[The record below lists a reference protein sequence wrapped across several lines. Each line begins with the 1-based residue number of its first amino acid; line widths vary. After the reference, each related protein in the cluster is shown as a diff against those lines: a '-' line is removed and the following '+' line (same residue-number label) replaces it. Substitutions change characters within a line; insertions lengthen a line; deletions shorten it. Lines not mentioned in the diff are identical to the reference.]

1 MTHPSSTQGVLLLG
15 ATGRTGSR
23 VLTQL
28 LERGVPVRAIVRSA
42 ARLPVGGATDPLLT
56 VVEAEL
62 TSMSTAALREHVAGH
77 HTVISCLGHTI
88 SLRGIFGPPRDL
100 VEAAVRKVA
109 AAVASLRPAAPVRL
123 ILMSSVSVHRPVR
136 ADARRGAVERAFMG
150 VMRGLVPPA
159 RDNQRAADYLTAEI
173 GAEVD
178 AEGGAGSRFLEWV
191 VVRPDSLVE
200 GDTTT
205 YVLEEGLVASLFR
218 PATSR
223 MANVAH
229 FMAELATDEVAWRR
243 WSGKMPVVFD
253 AGRASERVPRIEP
266 AGAGG

>member
-42 ARLPVGGATDPLLT
+42 ARLPPGVATSPLLT

-62 TSMSTAALREHVAGH
+62 TSMSTDALSEHVAGH

-88 SLRGIFGPPRDL
+88 SLRGVLGPPRDL

-159 RDNQRAADYLTAEI
+159 RDNQRAADVLA
-173 GAEVD
+173 AEVGGD
-178 AEGGAGSRFLEWV
+178 APFLEWV
-191 VVRPDSLVE
+191 VVRPDSLIDGE
-200 GDTTT
+200 TSA
-205 YVLEEGLVASLFR
+205 YRLEEGLVASLFK
-218 PATSR
+218 PDTTR

-229 FMAELATDEVAWRR
+229 FMAELATDEAAWRR
-243 WSGKMPVVFD
+243 WCGSMPVVFD
-253 AGRASERVPRIEP
+253 GAGRA
-266 AGAGG
+266 G